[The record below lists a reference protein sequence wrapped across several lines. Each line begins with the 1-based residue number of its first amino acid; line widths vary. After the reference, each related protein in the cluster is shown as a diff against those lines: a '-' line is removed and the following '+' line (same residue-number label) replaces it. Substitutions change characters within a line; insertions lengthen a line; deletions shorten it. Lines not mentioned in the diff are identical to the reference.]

1 MANKSMSGIHQ
12 IKTSFEFTRSAVAPT
27 ASFRVNRKVSCKDLG
42 ENHFLFTFHQA
53 SGKRRALEDGPWMF
67 NKDLVVMIDL
77 DETKLIEDMI
87 FAFVPIWVRAMKLP
101 LGLMT
106 KETGMAIGR
115 EVGEFMT
122 MDLEEDG
129 SAVGQF
135 LRIKIRI
142 DIRKPLMRGVTLFV
156 GADERP
162 LWCPL
167 VYEFLPD
174 FCYICG
180 IVGHTEKLCEKKL
193 AEGEAPL
200 FNKSLRFIPERKI
213 WEGGSSDKT
222 SGSRFQVQRKS
233 GASSCKGSDA
243 PSWQKEI
250 TDGSKGK
257 EKGTQG
263 EDEVT
268 SPLKKGFPAERS
280 DRPKK
285 SLFQS
290 KKGAAVE
297 ATKKGEAGKQVD
309 SAMQAMHIDS
319 VPDEGLVDGGAS
331 GVVMKKTFKRIPR
344 EERGAKNGHPKL
356 TKPEK
361 GGPEEGVGGK
371 RRRSAGGGD
380 EGEKPTKKAGLAIQP
395 CLYGDAHSE
404 TKHRTWTTMRGLID
418 NPTTPW
424 LMAGDFNEILFSHE
438 KQCGRMKAQSAM
450 DEFRHALTDC
460 GLDDLG
466 FEGDAFTWRNH
477 SHSQEGYIREWLDRA
492 VANPEW
498 RAMFPA
504 ARVINGDPRHSD
516 HRPVIIELEGKNK
529 GVRGR
534 NGHNDFR
541 FEAAWL
547 EEEKFKE
554 VVKEAW
560 DVSAGLQG
568 LLVHASLAGVAA
580 GLSSWSSNVLGDLEK
595 RLKKVKKEL
604 ETCRRQPISR
614 DQVVREEVL
623 RYRLEKLEQ
632 QNLLDVV
639 DRKVSGAMNESLRAE
654 FTREEVKEALDA
666 IGDLKAPGP
675 DGMPAGFY
683 KACWDVVGEK
693 VTVEVLEVLRGG
705 AIPEGWNDTTI
716 VLIPKVLA
724 NRLKKILPDVISPAQ
739 SAFVPGRLISDNILI
754 AYEMTHYMRN
764 KRSGQVGYAAF
775 KLDMSKAYDRVEWS
789 FLHDMMLK
797 LGFHTDWVN
806 LIMKCVST
814 VTYRIRV
821 NGELS
826 ESFSPERGLR
836 QGDPLSPYLFLLC
849 AEGFSALL
857 SKTEEEGRLHGIRIC
872 QGAPSVSHLLFADD
886 SLILCRANGGEA
898 QQLQTILQI
907 YEECS
912 GQVINKDKSAVMFS
926 PNTSSLEKGAVMAA
940 LNMQRETTNEKYLG
954 LPVFV
959 GRSRTKIF
967 SYLKER
973 IWQRIQGWKEKLL
986 SRAGKEILI
995 KAVAQVI
1002 PTFAMGCFEL
1012 TKDLCDQISKMI
1024 AKYWWSNQEKD
1035 NKMHWLSWNKL
1046 TLPKNMGGL
1055 GFRDIYIFNLA
1066 MLAKQGWRLIQD
1078 PDSLC
1083 SRVLRAKYFPLGDCF
1098 RPKQTSNVSYTWR
1111 SIQKGLRVL
1120 QNGMIWRVGDG
1131 SKINIWADPWI
1142 PRGWSRKPMTPR
1154 GANLVTKVEELIDP
1168 YTGTWDEDLLSQTFW
1183 EEDVAAI
1190 KSIPVHVEMEDV
1202 LAWHFDARGCF
1213 TVKSAYKVQ
1222 REMERRASRNGCPG
1236 VSNWESG
1243 DDDFWK
1249 KLWKLGVPGKIKHFL
1264 WRMCHNTL
1272 ALRANLHHRGMD
1284 VDTRC
1289 VMCGRYNEDAGHLFF
1304 KCKPVKKVWQALNLE
1319 ELRSMLEQQT
1329 SGKNV
1334 LQSIYCRPENER
1346 TSAIVCLWQWWK
1358 ERNEEKSPRTGECA
1372 VWRRPPLNF
1381 VKINTDGAYSSNM
1394 KQGGWGF
1401 VIRDQTGAVLQAG
1414 AGPAAYLQDAFH
1426 AEVVACAAAIKTA
1439 SERGM
1444 SRIELETDSMM
1455 LRYSPRSCNKV
1466 AHELAAYGCNLQTV
1480 SSWAGCPP
1488 GLERLVSSDSAGLDQ
1503 KIVEGD
1509 S

>member
-1 MANKSMSGIHQ
+1 MVVR
-12 IKTSFEFTRSAVAPT
+12 SF
-27 ASFRVNRKVSCKDLG
+27 
-42 ENHFLFTFHQA
+42 
-53 SGKRRALEDGPWMF
+53 
-67 NKDLVVMIDL
+67 
-77 DETKLIEDMI
+77 
-87 FAFVPIWVRAMKLP
+87 
-101 LGLMT
+101 
-106 KETGMAIGR
+106 
-115 EVGEFMT
+115 
-122 MDLEEDG
+122 
-129 SAVGQF
+129 
-135 LRIKIRI
+135 
-142 DIRKPLMRGVTLFV
+142 
-156 GADERP
+156 
-162 LWCPL
+162 
-167 VYEFLPD
+167 
-174 FCYICG
+174 
-180 IVGHTEKLCEKKL
+180 
-193 AEGEAPL
+193 
-200 FNKSLRFIPERKI
+200 
-213 WEGGSSDKT
+213 
-222 SGSRFQVQRKS
+222 
-233 GASSCKGSDA
+233 
-243 PSWQKEI
+243 
-250 TDGSKGK
+250 SKY
-257 EKGTQG
+257 
-263 EDEVT
+263 
-268 SPLKKGFPAERS
+268 
-280 DRPKK
+280 
-285 SLFQS
+285 
-290 KKGAAVE
+290 
-297 ATKKGEAGKQVD
+297 
-309 SAMQAMHIDS
+309 HIDTE
-319 VPDEGLVDGGAS
+319 VRD
-331 GVVMKKTFKRIPR
+331 
-344 EERGAKNGHPKL
+344 
-356 TKPEK
+356 
-361 GGPEEGVGGK
+361 
-371 RRRSAGGGD
+371 AGGTMWRFTG
-380 EGEKPTKKAGLAIQP
+380 
-395 CLYGDAHSE
+395 LYGDAHSE

-438 KQCGRMKAQSAM
+438 KQGGRMKAQSAM
-450 DEFRHALTDC
+450 DEFRHAPTDC

-477 SHSQEGYIREWLDRA
+477 SHSQEGYIRERLDRA

-498 RAMFPA
+498 RAMFPT

-568 LLVHASLAGVAA
+568 LPVHASLAGVAA

-595 RLKKVKKEL
+595 QVKKVKKEL

-632 QNLLDVV
+632 QVDIYWKQRAHTNWLNKGDRNTSFFHASCSERRRRNRINKLRREDGSWVEREEREEDKRAMIIEFFKQLFTSNGGQNSQKLLDVV

-693 VTVEVLEVLRGG
+693 VTDEVLEVLRGG

-716 VLIPKVLA
+716 VLIPKVKKPELIKDLRPISLCNVCYKLVSKVLA

-739 SAFVPGRLISDNILI
+739 SAFVPGRLIYDNILI

-926 PNTSSLEKGAVMAA
+926 PNTSSLEKRAVMAA
-940 LNMQRETTNEKYLG
+940 LNMQRETTNERYLG

-973 IWQRIQGWKEKLL
+973 IWQCIQGWKEKLL

-995 KAVAQVI
+995 KAVAQAI

-1083 SRVLRAKYFPLGDCF
+1083 SRVRRAKYFPLGDCF

-1131 SKINIWADPWI
+1131 SKINI
-1142 PRGWSRKPMTPR
+1142 
-1154 GANLVTKVEELIDP
+1154 
-1168 YTGTWDEDLLSQTFW
+1168 
-1183 EEDVAAI
+1183 
-1190 KSIPVHVEMEDV
+1190 
-1202 LAWHFDARGCF
+1202 
-1213 TVKSAYKVQ
+1213 
-1222 REMERRASRNGCPG
+1222 
-1236 VSNWESG
+1236 
-1243 DDDFWK
+1243 
-1249 KLWKLGVPGKIKHFL
+1249 
-1264 WRMCHNTL
+1264 
-1272 ALRANLHHRGMD
+1272 
-1284 VDTRC
+1284 
-1289 VMCGRYNEDAGHLFF
+1289 
-1304 KCKPVKKVWQALNLE
+1304 
-1319 ELRSMLEQQT
+1319 
-1329 SGKNV
+1329 
-1334 LQSIYCRPENER
+1334 
-1346 TSAIVCLWQWWK
+1346 
-1358 ERNEEKSPRTGECA
+1358 
-1372 VWRRPPLNF
+1372 
-1381 VKINTDGAYSSNM
+1381 
-1394 KQGGWGF
+1394 
-1401 VIRDQTGAVLQAG
+1401 
-1414 AGPAAYLQDAFH
+1414 
-1426 AEVVACAAAIKTA
+1426 
-1439 SERGM
+1439 
-1444 SRIELETDSMM
+1444 
-1455 LRYSPRSCNKV
+1455 
-1466 AHELAAYGCNLQTV
+1466 
-1480 SSWAGCPP
+1480 
-1488 GLERLVSSDSAGLDQ
+1488 
-1503 KIVEGD
+1503 
-1509 S
+1509 

>member
-1 MANKSMSGIHQ
+1 MDASHRRRPIVKSIDGLAHALGKIWCP
-12 IKTSFEFTRSAVAPT
+12 IKG
-27 ASFRVNRKVSCKDLG
+27 VSCKDLG